1 MDQNR
6 PKEIIGRNMF
16 GVEDAI
22 RHFGV
27 SPTRQQ
33 TAALSKIRWR
43 EATLE
48 QCRET
53 HVLVA
58 VFPLSII
65 EIRSKGKLFYNQ
77 SWYNQEPFAN
87 NRGDVS
93 WQLVRK
99 TAVDNSTCKTWQ
111 EQQALLANNEE
122 TPSARVMVY
131 TIVGYY
137 LATSTHLFERLYV
150 RTSDVDLRGRCVD
163 VGFFNSGGLDVS
175 SNGGDYHYDALGLSA
190 ARKFDC

>member
-1 MDQNR
+1 MDQVR
-6 PKEIIGRNMF
+6 AKEIMTRNMF
-16 GVEDAI
+16 GVEDAV

-27 SPTRQQ
+27 NLTRQQ
-33 TAALSKIRWR
+33 TAALSKIPWS

-77 SWYNQEPFAN
+77 SWYNKEPFAN
-87 NRGDVS
+87 DRGDGS

-99 TAVDNSTCKTWQ
+99 TAVDNSTNKTWQ
-111 EQQALLANNEE
+111 EQQALFASNEE
-122 TPSARVMVY
+122 TQVSSPRGSLQKAAVIVSQVQYAPLVLLGRTLRSLNTKSCVSQLERRV
-131 TIVGYY
+131 G
-137 LATSTHLFERLYV
+137 LATGVS
-150 RTSDVDLRGRCVD
+150 GR
-163 VGFFNSGGLDVS
+163 
-175 SNGGDYHYDALGLSA
+175 
-190 ARKFDC
+190 